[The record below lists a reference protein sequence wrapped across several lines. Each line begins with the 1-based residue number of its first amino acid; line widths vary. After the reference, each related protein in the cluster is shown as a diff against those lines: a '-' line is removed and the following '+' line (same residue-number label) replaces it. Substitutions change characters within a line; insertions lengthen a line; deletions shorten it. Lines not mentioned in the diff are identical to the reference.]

1 MTRLIKSRTGRR
13 QSLVVSAV
21 AALALTI
28 AACGG
33 GGDSSAGGS
42 PQPAAPAP
50 AAPGAP
56 ADQAPEFT
64 LTVVNFNGPTFGETS
79 ALEWLL
85 DEIESRSEGRVAFER
100 FHGGSLCEG
109 PEIVDCLMDG
119 RADIGMTIP
128 GYTPIYFPIAEIQTL
143 PFLSVNGEAS
153 TQAYQRLIEEFP
165 TVKAETDRLGLKVLG
180 YTLADRALLGS
191 RTPIES
197 LDDLR
202 GKRMRS
208 VGLGSVAAINAVGAS
223 PVSMPANDIYEGM
236 QRGVIDVWTNNI
248 VGLLSINFYEVSDYV
263 YDPGFGLYIAGGA
276 TWMNQSVFDS
286 LPADIQLI
294 IDEAT
299 ADWLAFGAYQGYS
312 ENYIA
317 TCNAFLEDKARQLV
331 VWEKW
336 PETEV
341 ARWRDALGDT
351 AVETWVTSAG
361 ERGVENPREVYE
373 TYVRFLRE
381 AEANS
386 TFVSAVED
394 CMERHAAAR

>member
-1 MTRLIKSRTGRR
+1 MTRSTISRSRR
-13 QSLVVSAV
+13 HGTLSASIVAV
-21 AALALTI
+21 AALTLT
-28 AACGG
+28 ACGG
-33 GGDSSAGGS
+33 GDGGGS
-42 PQPAAPAP
+42 TAPAAPQP

-56 ADQAPEFT
+56 ATQAPEFT

-85 DEIESRSEGRVAFER
+85 SEIETRSGGRVAFER

-109 PEIVDCLMDG
+109 PEIVDCVMDG
-119 RADIGMTIP
+119 RADIGMSIP
-128 GYTPIYFPIAEIQTL
+128 GYTPSNFPIAEIQTL

-165 TVKAETDRLGLKVLG
+165 AVKAETDRLGLKVLG
-180 YTLADRALLGS
+180 YTLADRALIGS
-191 RTPIES
+191 ATPIES
-197 LDDLR
+197 IDDLV

-208 VGLGSVAAINAVGAS
+208 VGLGSVTAQEAVGGN
-223 PVSMPANDIYEGM
+223 PVSIPANDIYEAM
-236 QRGVIDVWTNNI
+236 QRGVIDIWTNNI

-286 LPADIQLI
+286 LPADIQTI

-299 ADWLAFGAYQGYS
+299 ADWLAFGAYQSYS
-312 ENYIA
+312 ENYFA
-317 TCNAFLEDKARQLV
+317 TCAAFFEDDARQLV

-351 AVETWVTSAG
+351 AVETWVASAA

-373 TYVRFLRE
+373 TYVRYLRE
-381 AEANS
+381 AETNS

-394 CMERHAAAR
+394 CMERHASMR